1 MNYLNLMI
9 NTRLLSTMPVNI
21 LRETLK
27 RSLYQLRKRE
37 KKAEKAAMAV
47 PRVKKVELREK
58 VLLLNIRKT

>member
-47 PRVKKVELREK
+47 QRLKKVELREK